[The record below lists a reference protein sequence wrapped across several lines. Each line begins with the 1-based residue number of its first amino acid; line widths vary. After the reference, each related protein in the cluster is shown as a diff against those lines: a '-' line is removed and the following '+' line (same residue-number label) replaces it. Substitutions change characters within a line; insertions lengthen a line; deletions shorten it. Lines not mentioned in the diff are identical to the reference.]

1 MTDVSPP
8 RPGYNRDGWKDGK
21 PIAPVLEYND
31 PDPIIVNWPLVGR
44 IVGVTFGLAGVFTPV
59 SIILWR
65 IAL

>member
-1 MTDVSPP
+1 MSDVPPP

-21 PIAPVLEYND
+21 PIVATPEYID
-31 PDPIIVNWPLVGR
+31 HDPIIVNWPLVGR
-44 IVGVTFGLAGVFTPV
+44 IIGVAFGLAGVFTPI